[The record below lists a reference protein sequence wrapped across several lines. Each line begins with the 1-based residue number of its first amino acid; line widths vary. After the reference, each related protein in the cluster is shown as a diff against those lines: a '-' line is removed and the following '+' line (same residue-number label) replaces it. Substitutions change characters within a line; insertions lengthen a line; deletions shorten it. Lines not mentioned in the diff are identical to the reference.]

1 MVLSCHNIFKS
12 FGEQTVLENCSF
24 HIEEYDKAAI
34 VGINGAGKSTLLKI
48 IAGELSADSGT
59 CIVAKD
65 KQLGYLPQQ
74 QVMESEHTIYE
85 ELLLVKKELILFDYL
100 LVLLWF
106 RIFFQHLIRH

>member
-65 KQLGYLPQQ
+65 KQL
-74 QVMESEHTIYE
+74 VEMEIKGSNFWQWSIKYYFY
-85 ELLLVKKELILFDYL
+85 KI
-100 LVLLWF
+100 
-106 RIFFQHLIRH
+106 IF